1 MRKNAEGLGKMG
13 TTETF
18 AAILKGYCAVAILTI
33 PRAFLNGGYLFSPM
47 VLLCSAFMSS
57 YTTCHLIN
65 CGLHTRV
72 YNYSSIMQLAMGRN
86 GKVLADIMLML
97 TQLSFA
103 ISYVSFIYDNAK
115 SFATVFFGVEITGL

>member
-1 MRKNAEGLGKMG
+1 MG

-33 PRAFLNGGYLFSPM
+33 PRAFLNGGYIFSPLI
-47 VLLCSAFMSS
+47 LLCSAFLSS

-65 CGLHTRV
+65 SGLRTRV
-72 YNYSSIMQLAMGRN
+72 FNYSSIMQLALGKK
-86 GKVLADIMLML
+86 GKVIADVMLML

-115 SFATVFFGVEITGL
+115 SFATVFFGVELTGL